1 MLTVFGRRNSANVQ
15 KVLWLIGELRLPHRH
30 VPKGG
35 SFGGLDTLE
44 YRAMNPARKV
54 PVIDDQGVVV
64 WESHAILRYLAA
76 RAARDGAEQF
86 WPELPSRRA
95 RIEPW
100 MDWSQ
105 SSFQPD
111 FLNGVFWGLYRTP
124 EPQRDWPAIRAALA
138 RCEEHT
144 KILDDM
150 LAQRPFLAGE
160 TLSLADISVG
170 TLMFRYFTLDL
181 DIGRPARPHVE
192 AWYRR
197 LQDRPAY
204 RENVMVPYDDLFGRL
219 AF

>member
-15 KVLWLIGELRLPHRH
+15 KVMWLVGELNLAHRH

-35 SFGGLDTLE
+35 SFGGLETLE
-44 YRAMNPARKV
+44 FRAMNPASKV
-54 PVIDDQGVVV
+54 PVIDDEGVIV
-64 WESHAILRYLAA
+64 WESHSILRYLASRYGNEA
-76 RAARDGAEQF
+76 F
-86 WPELPSRRA
+86 WPANPAKRA

-124 EPQRDWPAIRAALA
+124 EPQRDWNAIRAALA
-138 RCEEHT
+138 RCAVDT
-144 KILDDM
+144 QILDDM
-150 LAQRPFLAGE
+150 LAVRPYLSGE
-160 TLSLADISVG
+160 TLSIADIAVG
-170 TLMFRYFTLDL
+170 TLMFRYFTLD
-181 DIGRPARPHVE
+181 IERPARPHLQ
-192 AWYRR
+192 AWYQR

-204 RENVMVPYDDLFGRL
+204 RESVMVPYDELFGRL

>member
-15 KVLWLIGELRLPHRH
+15 KVMWLIGELRLPHKH
-30 VPKGG
+30 VPRGG

-44 YRAMNPARKV
+44 FRAMNRAGKV
-54 PVIDDQGVVV
+54 PVIDDQGVIV

-76 RAARDGAEQF
+76 RYGAEVF
-86 WPELPSRRA
+86 WPALPAKRA

-111 FLNGVFWGLYRTP
+111 FLLGVFWGLYRTP
-124 EPQRDWPAIRAALA
+124 EAQRDWPAIRAALA
-138 RCEEHT
+138 RCEAHT

-150 LAQRPFLAGE
+150 LAQRPFLAGDS
-160 TLSLADISVG
+160 LSLADICVG
-170 TLMFRYFTLDL
+170 TLLFRYFTLD
-181 DIGRPARPHVE
+181 IERPARPHVE

-197 LQDRPAY
+197 LEDRSAY

-219 AF
+219 AY

>member
-15 KVLWLIGELRLPHRH
+15 KVMWLIGELGLPHRH
-30 VPKGG
+30 VPMGG

-44 YRAMNPARKV
+44 YRAMNPAGKV

-76 RAARDGAEQF
+76 RYGAELF
-86 WPELPSRRA
+86 WPEQPARRA

-111 FLNGVFWGLYRTP
+111 FLNGIFWGLYRTP

-138 RCEEHT
+138 RCEAHT
-144 KILDDM
+144 KMLDAM
-150 LAQRPFLAGE
+150 LAQRPYLAGE
-160 TLSLADISVG
+160 ALSLADISVG
-170 TLMFRYFTLDL
+170 TLMFRYFTLD
-181 DIGRPARPHVE
+181 IERPARPCVE

-197 LQDRPAY
+197 LEDRPAY

>member
-15 KVLWLIGELRLPHRH
+15 KVMWLIGELRLAHKH

-44 YRAMNPARKV
+44 FRAMNPAGKV

-76 RAARDGAEQF
+76 RYGGEVF
-86 WPELPSRRA
+86 WPAAPAKRA

-105 SSFQPD
+105 CSFQPD

-124 EPQRDWPAIRAALA
+124 ERQRDWPAIRAALA
-138 RCEEHT
+138 RCEAHT
-144 KILDDM
+144 QMLDNM
-150 LAQRPFLAGE
+150 LALRPFLAGD
-160 TLSLADISVG
+160 TLSLADIAVG
-170 TLMFRYFTLDL
+170 TLLFRYFTLD
-181 DIGRPARPHVE
+181 IERPARPHLE

-197 LQDRPAY
+197 LEDRSTY

-219 AF
+219 TY

>member
-15 KVLWLIGELRLPHRH
+15 KVLWLVGELNLAHKH

-44 YRAMNPARKV
+44 FRAMNPASKV
-54 PVIDDQGVVV
+54 PVIDDGGVIV
-64 WESHAILRYLAA
+64 WESHSILRYLASRYGNEA
-76 RAARDGAEQF
+76 F
-86 WPELPSRRA
+86 WPANPAKRA

-124 EPQRDWPAIRAALA
+124 EPQRDWKAIRAALA
-138 RCEEHT
+138 RCADDT
-144 KILDDM
+144 QILDDM
-150 LAQRPFLAGE
+150 LAVRPFLSGE
-160 TLSLADISVG
+160 TLSLADIAVG
-170 TLMFRYFTLDL
+170 TLMFRYFTLD
-181 DIGRPARPHVE
+181 IERPARPHLQ
-192 AWYRR
+192 AWYQR
-197 LQDRPAY
+197 LEDRPAY

>member
-15 KVLWLIGELRLPHRH
+15 KVMWLIGELRLPHRH

-44 YRAMNPARKV
+44 YRAMNPAGKV
-54 PVIDDQGVVV
+54 PAIDDQGVIV

-76 RAARDGAEQF
+76 RHGAELF
-86 WPELPSRRA
+86 WPEQPAKRA
-95 RIEPW
+95 RSEPW

-124 EPQRDWPAIRAALA
+124 EPQRDWPAIRAALT
-138 RCEEHT
+138 RCEAHT
-144 KILDDM
+144 KMMDDM

-170 TLMFRYFTLDL
+170 TLMFRYFTLD
-181 DIGRPARPHVE
+181 IERPARPHVE

-197 LQDRPAY
+197 LEDRPAY
-204 RENVMVPYDDLFGRL
+204 RESVMVPYDDLFGRL

>member
-15 KVLWLIGELRLPHRH
+15 KVMWLVAELRLPHRH
-30 VPKGG
+30 VPRGG

-44 YRAMNPARKV
+44 FRAMNPAGKV
-54 PVIDDQGVVV
+54 PVIDDEGVIV

-76 RAARDGAEQF
+76 RYGAEQF
-86 WPELPSRRA
+86 WPEPPAKRA

-105 SSFQPD
+105 TSFQPD
-111 FLNGVFWGLYRTP
+111 FLTGVFWGLYRTP

-150 LAQRPFLAGE
+150 LAVRPFLAGD
-160 TLSLADISVG
+160 TLSLADIAVG
-170 TLMFRYFTLDL
+170 TLMFRYFTLD
-181 DIGRPARPHVE
+181 IERPARPHLE

-197 LQDRPAY
+197 LEDRPAY
-204 RENVMVPYDDLFGRL
+204 REAVMVPYDDLFGRL